1 MGQSQDTE
9 VVRRH
14 SSLLRSRNCQVVT
27 CLVSKGPFLWHSLG
41 QRRELACVSSVSV
54 VVSSRTP
61 QIQFHASKNGCS
73 ELFSDDFDR
82 V

>member
-41 QRRELACVSSVSV
+41 QRRELACVSLGL
-54 VVSSRTP
+54 SR
-61 QIQFHASKNGCS
+61 SKQSHTTNPISCFK
-73 ELFSDDFDR
+73 EWLQ
-82 V
+82 